1 VLIHELSIVLAKRL
15 ASAGRRL
22 AMDTFAFRGREAQ
35 VVGWM
40 LAKGLDVLVS
50 QDWPKAE
57 VNLAEATLARGFPNE
72 S

>member
-1 VLIHELSIVLAKRL
+1 
-15 ASAGRRL
+15 
-22 AMDTFAFRGREAQ
+22 MDTFAFRGREAQ